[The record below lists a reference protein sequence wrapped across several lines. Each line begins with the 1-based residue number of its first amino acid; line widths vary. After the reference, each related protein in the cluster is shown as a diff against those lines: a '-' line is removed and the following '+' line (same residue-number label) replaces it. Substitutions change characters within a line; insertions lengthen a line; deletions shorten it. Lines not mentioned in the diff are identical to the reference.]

1 MAISGKCNQTLSLP
15 GVSISTTI
23 DRSAS
28 GGVPPQDVAVPAAEA
43 GSLTTRTD
51 DTDGELTMTDTD
63 HGIETGDKITI
74 FWAGGIAYQ
83 ATVGTVAAKVVPFTG
98 AKGTVLPAKDT
109 AITAG
114 KITVLDVDFDGDKLK
129 MFAAVSNRRGH
140 VVFEDSG
147 NAVLSAA
154 ELVAN
159 EPYLYIDGVTATNP
173 LAGNPVDEVHV
184 ANGDATAA
192 ATFKMGGV
200 YDSES

>member
-1 MAISGKCNQTLSLP
+1 MAITGKCNQTLSLP

-28 GGVPPQDVAVPAAEA
+28 GGVPPQDAALPSAKA
-43 GSLTTRTD
+43 GSLTTRTL
-51 DTDGELTMTDTD
+51 DTEGELTMTDTD
-63 HGIETGDKITI
+63 HGIKTGDKITI
-74 FWAGGIAYQ
+74 FWADGIAYQ
-83 ATVGTVAAKVVPFTG
+83 ATVGTVAGKVVPFTG
-98 AKGTVLPAKDT
+98 AKGDNLPDAE
-109 AITAG
+109 AAVTAG
-114 KITVLDVDFDGDKLK
+114 VITVLDVDFDGDKLK
-129 MFAAVSNRRGH
+129 MFAAMSNRRGH
-140 VVFEDSG
+140 VVFEDVSDT
-147 NAVLSAA
+147 VLSAA

-192 ATFKMGGV
+192 ASFKMGGV

>member
-1 MAISGKCNQTLSLP
+1 MAITGKCNQTLSLP

-28 GGVPPQDVAVPAAEA
+28 GGVPPQDVAVPAAKA
-43 GSLTTRTD
+43 GSLTTRTNN
-51 DTDGELTMTDTD
+51 TDGELTMTDTD

-83 ATVGTVAAKVVPFTG
+83 ATVGTVVAKVVPFTG
-98 AKGTVLPAKDT
+98 AKGDNLPAKDT

-114 KITVLDVDFDGDKLK
+114 VIAVLDVDFDGDKLK
-129 MFAAVSNRRGH
+129 MFAAMSNRRGH

-147 NAVLSAA
+147 DAVLSAA

-173 LAGNPVDEVHV
+173 LTGNPVDEVHV

-192 ATFKMGGV
+192 ASFKMGGV

>member
-1 MAISGKCNQTLSLP
+1 MAITGKCNQTLSLP

-28 GGVPPQDVAVPAAEA
+28 GGVPPQDVAVPAAKA
-43 GSLTTRTD
+43 GTLSTRD
-51 DTDGELTMTDTD
+51 DETAGELTMTDAD

-74 FWAGGIAYQ
+74 FWDGGIAYQ
-83 ATVGTVAAKVVPFTG
+83 ATVGTVDGKTVPFTG
-98 AKGTVLPAKDT
+98 AKGDNLPDAET
-109 AITAG
+109 AVTAG
-114 KITVLDVDFDGDKLK
+114 VITVLDVDFDGDKLK
-129 MFAAVSNRRGH
+129 MFAAMSNRRGH

-147 NAVLSAA
+147 DNVLSAA

-159 EPYLYIDGVTATNP
+159 EPYLYIDGIIATNP
-173 LAGNPVDEVHV
+173 LAGDPVDEVHV
-184 ANGDATAA
+184 ANGDATAP

>member
-1 MAISGKCNQTLSLP
+1 MAITGKCNQTLSLP

-28 GGVPPQDVAVPAAEA
+28 GGVPPQDVAVPAAKA
-43 GSLTTRTD
+43 GTLSTRD
-51 DTDGELTMTDTD
+51 DETAGELTMTDAD

-74 FWAGGIAYQ
+74 FWDGGIAYQ
-83 ATVGTVAAKVVPFTG
+83 ATVGTVDGKTVPFTG
-98 AKGTVLPAKDT
+98 AKGNNLPDAAT
-109 AITAG
+109 AVTAG
-114 KITVLDVDFDGDKLK
+114 VITVLDVDFDGDKLK
-129 MFAAVSNRRGH
+129 MFAAMSNRRGH

-147 NAVLSAA
+147 NTVLSAA

-159 EPYLYIDGVTATNP
+159 EPYLYIDGVIATNP
-173 LAGNPVDEVHV
+173 LEGNPVDEVHV
-184 ANGDATAA
+184 ANGDATAP

>member
-1 MAISGKCNQTLSLP
+1 MAITGKCNQTLSLP

-28 GGVPPQDVAVPAAEA
+28 GGVPPQDAALPAAKA
-43 GSLTTRTD
+43 GSLTTRTS
-51 DTDGELTMTDTD
+51 DTEGELTMTDTD
-63 HGIETGDKITI
+63 HGLENGDKITI
-74 FWAGGIAYQ
+74 FWADGIAYQ
-83 ATVGTVAAKVVPFTG
+83 ATVGTVEGKVVPFTG
-98 AKGTVLPAKDT
+98 AKGDNLPPQDT

-114 KITVLDVDFDGDKLK
+114 VITVLDVDFDGDKLK
-129 MFAAVSNRRGH
+129 MFAASSNRRGH
-140 VVFEDSG
+140 VVFEDVG
-147 NAVLSAA
+147 DNVLSAA

-159 EPYLYIDGVTATNP
+159 EPYLYIDGVTSTNP

-192 ATFKMGGV
+192 ASFKMGGV

>member
-1 MAISGKCNQTLSLP
+1 MAITGKCNQTLSLP

-28 GGVPPQDVAVPAAEA
+28 GGVPPQDVAVPAAKA
-43 GSLTTRTD
+43 GTLSTRTD
-51 DTDGELTMTDTD
+51 NTDGELTMTDTD

-74 FWAGGIAYQ
+74 FWADGIAYQ
-83 ATVGTVAAKVVPFTG
+83 ATVGTVVGKAVPFTG
-98 AKGTVLPAKDT
+98 AKGDNLPAKDT

-114 KITVLDVDFDGDKLK
+114 VIVVLDVDFDGDKLK
-129 MFAAVSNRRGH
+129 MFAAMSNRRGH

-147 NAVLSAA
+147 DAVLSAA

-159 EPYLYIDGVTATNP
+159 EPYFYIDGVTATNP

-192 ATFKMGGV
+192 ASFKMGGV

>member
-1 MAISGKCNQTLSLP
+1 MAITGKCNQTLSLP

-28 GGVPPQDVAVPAAEA
+28 GGVPPQDAALPSA
-43 GSLTTRTD
+43 KTGSLTERTS

-63 HGIETGDKITI
+63 HGIKTGDKITI
-74 FWAGGIAYQ
+74 FWDGGIAYQ

-98 AKGTVLPAKDT
+98 AKGDNLPAKDT

-114 KITVLDVDFDGDKLK
+114 VIVVLDVDFDGDKLK
-129 MFAAVSNRRGH
+129 MFAAMSNRRGH
-140 VVFEDSG
+140 VVFEDVSDT
-147 NAVLSAA
+147 VLSAA

-173 LAGNPVDEVHV
+173 LAGTPVDEVHV

-192 ATFKMGGV
+192 ASFKMGGV

>member
-1 MAISGKCNQTLSLP
+1 MAITGKCNQTLSLP

-28 GGVPPQDVAVPAAEA
+28 GGVPPQDVAVPAAKA
-43 GSLTTRTD
+43 GTLSTRTNN
-51 DTDGELTMTDTD
+51 TDGELTMTDTD

-83 ATVGTVAAKVVPFTG
+83 ATVGTVVAKVVPFTG
-98 AKGTVLPAKDT
+98 AKGDNLPAKDT

-114 KITVLDVDFDGDKLK
+114 VIAVLDVDFDGDKLK
-129 MFAAVSNRRGH
+129 MFAAMSNRRGH

-147 NAVLSAA
+147 DAVLSAA

-173 LAGNPVDEVHV
+173 LTGNPVDEVHV

-192 ATFKMGGV
+192 ASFKMGGV